1 VEEANTMPAIVSRPG
16 LWISLSLLL
25 LAASPI
31 TAQEAA
37 KSAFYDVSMGGDE
50 IYKYSGLKFRGD
62 YTSFESP
69 SGLVALGRTEAGVTV
84 VIVLGA
90 GTVTIEA
97 PEAVQEKFRSA
108 LGAYPVKTEFTS
120 LYMRLHPKE
129 FEEVF
134 GKQALTKA
142 PDEAAAAKA
151 KEVFDQRFLTSYHA
165 GPRAI
170 LPPYKTRVMDFETAQ
185 FGQISNEEGYWIR
198 LNRISP
204 FAKLYPSNFINPKQK

>member
-1 VEEANTMPAIVSRPG
+1 MTSTILSRPRICSF
-16 LWISLSLLL
+16 LTASLFTVSLIL
-25 LAASPI
+25 
-31 TAQEAA
+31 AQEEQ
-37 KSAFYDVSMGGDE
+37 KTSFYDVTMGSDE

-69 SGLVALGRTEAGVTV
+69 SGVLALGRTDAGITV
-84 VIVLGA
+84 MILLGG

-97 PEAVQEKFRSA
+97 AEAAQEKFRSVF
-108 LGAYPVKTEFTS
+108 GAYPLKTEFST

-129 FEEVF
+129 FDEVF
-134 GKQALTKA
+134 RGQSVTKA
-142 PDEAAAAKA
+142 PNEAAAAKA
-151 KEVFDQRFLTSYHA
+151 KEIFDQRFLASYHA

-185 FGQISNEEGYWIR
+185 FGQLTNEEGYWIR

-204 FAKLYPSNFINPKQK
+204 FAKIYPANFVNPKQK